1 MLCDCP
7 WLHKIVLNLWQHW
20 QFSRHPRVVSLQRQ
34 VLLVLELGIVVIVNK
49 RILLGISP
57 VRGLNREVDNS
68 PAHLH
73 SLVVAR
79 QQWCTLLDQD

>member
-1 MLCDCP
+1 
-7 WLHKIVLNLWQHW
+7 
-20 QFSRHPRVVSLQRQ
+20 VSLQRQ
-34 VLLVLELGIVVIVNK
+34 VLLVLELDIVVIVNK
-49 RILLGISP
+49 RILLALGVSP

-68 PAHLH
+68 PAHLY